1 VKVDFSRTFEKD
13 LEALLDSRL
22 LARLEKAIEEVRRAQ
37 ELTAVHNLK
46 RLAGKQGY
54 YRIRVGNF
62 RIGFELVGDIVM
74 FLRCLDRKDIY
85 RFFP

>member
-62 RIGFELVGDIVM
+62 RIGFELVGDTVM

>member
-1 VKVDFSRTFEKD
+1 MKVDFSRTFEKD
-13 LEALLDSRL
+13 LEAVLDPRL

-37 ELTAVHNLK
+37 EWTAVHNLK

-62 RIGFELVGDIVM
+62 RIGFELVGDTVM

>member
-13 LEALLDSRL
+13 LEAVVDPKV
-22 LARLEKAIEEVRRAQ
+22 LARLDKAIDEVRQAKQ
-37 ELTAVHNLK
+37 LTAVRNVK
-46 RLAGKQGY
+46 RLLGRQGY

-62 RIGFELVGDIVM
+62 RIGLEIAGGTVI

-85 RFFP
+85 RHFP